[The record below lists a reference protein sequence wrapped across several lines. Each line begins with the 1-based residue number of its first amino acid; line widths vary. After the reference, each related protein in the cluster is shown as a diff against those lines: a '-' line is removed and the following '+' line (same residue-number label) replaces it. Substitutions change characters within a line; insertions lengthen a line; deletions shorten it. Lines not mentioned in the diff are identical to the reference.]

1 MADSF
6 ACEAEYLKMSLWA
19 KSQLLQGD
27 ALRQVQAVYGEH
39 FPIEVRHCLAPWI
52 ESKIM

>member
-6 ACEAEYLKMSLWA
+6 TCEAEYLKMSLWA

-39 FPIEVRHCLAPWI
+39 FFN
-52 ESKIM
+52 